1 MLRDLIRHSSTPC
14 DAISRIE
21 VEAVREPGGNLSVRY
36 AAHGSIDKLLVPVTA
51 KPARTDLLWQ
61 HTCFEAF
68 IKPAPGTAYTELN
81 ASPSTRWAL
90 YSFSSFREGMMEAP
104 KSIAIAP
111 IKVTA
116 RPDVL
121 IVATSIQ
128 GLERQ
133 PDWRVALSAIVEETN
148 GRKSFW
154 ALKHPP
160 DKPDF
165 HHDDCFD
172 LQLPAPSRG

>member
-1 MLRDLIRHSSTPC
+1 MHRSLIRHHSAPC

-21 VEAVREPGGNLSVRY
+21 VDAERSSGGELSLRFV
-36 AAHGSIDKLLVPVTA
+36 AHGSISGLLVPA
-51 KPARTDLLWQ
+51 KAKAERTDLLWH

-68 IKPAPGTAYTELN
+68 IKPRPGPAYVELN

-90 YSFSSFREGMMEAP
+90 YSFDSFREGMAEAP
-104 KSIAIAP
+104 SSLQISPIAVKIGADQ
-111 IKVTA
+111 IELTT
-116 RPDVL
+116 R
-121 IVATSIQ
+121 II
-128 GLERQ
+128 GLPRD
-133 PDWRVALSAIVEETN
+133 PDWRGALSAIIEEKN

-160 DKPDF
+160 EKPDF

-172 LQLPAPSRG
+172 LELAGSPRV